1 MKRKLT
7 WKRWIV
13 ALTAL
18 AVCSVLFL
26 LTMRLIF
33 FILGLVLFFVIL
45 IAAYIG

>member
-13 ALTAL
+13 ALAAL
-18 AVCSVLFL
+18 AVCSILFL
-26 LTMRLIF
+26 LTMRLIY

>member
-13 ALTAL
+13 ALTTL